1 MARGTDAKLKLLY
14 IADILSR
21 YSDEDTSVTA
31 ERIIALL
38 EQKGITAERKSV
50 YRDICILKEY
60 GLQIEYI
67 RGKDG
72 GYRLVDRKFELSEL
86 KLLVDAVQA
95 SKFITEK
102 KSGVLIKKLESFL
115 SKSQEAQLQH
125 SVIMHERIKSMNE
138 SVYYN
143 VDTVQTAINANR
155 KISFLYFDWNVKKEK
170 VYRHGGERYTAEPIA
185 LTWDDENYYL
195 VAFDGTMNKHYR
207 VDKMEK
213 IEMTDETVSKIRRE
227 RFDTAKYS
235 KKMFGMFGG
244 ETVKVKLRAEEK
256 LAGVFIDRF
265 GRNIII
271 TPENG
276 TFLVTVE
283 VALSPV
289 FYSWIMQF
297 GKSVTV
303 LAPESAKTGIEKL
316 AREVLANYGD
326 GE

>member
-1 MARGTDAKLKLLY
+1 MARGTDAKLKLLF

-21 YSDEDTSVTA
+21 YSDEDTSVTM
-31 ERIIALL
+31 EKIIALL
-38 EQKGITAERKSV
+38 NQKGITAERKSI

-72 GYRLVDRKFELSEL
+72 GYRLVDRKFEVSEL

-102 KSGVLIKKLESFL
+102 KSNMLIKKLESFL

-125 SVIMHERIKSMNE
+125 TVIMHDRIKSMNE

-155 KISFLYFDWNVKKEK
+155 KISFLYFDKNVKKEK
-170 VYRHGGERYTAEPIA
+170 VYRHNGARYTVEPIA

-195 VAFDGTMNKHYR
+195 VAFDGEMNKHYR

-213 IEMTDETVSKIRRE
+213 IEMTEEPISNLRRE

-235 KKMFGMFGG
+235 KKMFGMYGG
-244 ETVKVKLRAEEK
+244 ETVKVVLRADEK
-256 LAGVFIDRF
+256 LAQVFFDRF
-265 GRNIII
+265 GQNIII
-271 TPENG
+271 TPEEN
-276 TFLVTVE
+276 TFVVTVE

-297 GKSVTV
+297 GKNVTV
-303 LAPESAKTGIEKL
+303 IAPEIAKTGIKKL
-316 AREVLANYGD
+316 AQEVLGNY
-326 GE
+326 